1 MYKAMD
7 VAKYIVNYLDNKGKS
22 ITNLKLQ
29 KIFILYSSRF
39 FN

>member
-1 MYKAMD
+1 MVIKIYKAVD

-29 KIFILYSSRF
+29 KILYSG
-39 FN
+39 